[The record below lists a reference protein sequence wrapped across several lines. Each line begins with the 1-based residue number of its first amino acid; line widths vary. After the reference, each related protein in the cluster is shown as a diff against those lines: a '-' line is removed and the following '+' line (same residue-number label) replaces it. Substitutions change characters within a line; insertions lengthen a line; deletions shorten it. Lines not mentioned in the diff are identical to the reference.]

1 MSMDWTRMLQGMTD
15 GKRESLEA
23 TIMLAYDR
31 LDAAISAVPNTL
43 NESGSQANPD
53 VVCRAIAAVDSANDI
68 LDTLLQLQAEV
79 AK

>member
-1 MSMDWTRMLQGMTD
+1 MDWTRLLQGMTD

-23 TIMLAYDR
+23 TIMLAYDH
-31 LDAAISAVPNTL
+31 LDAAIAAVPATL

-68 LDTLLQLQAEV
+68 LDTLLQLQAEI

>member
-1 MSMDWTRMLQGMTD
+1 MDWVRLIRLSEGQI
-15 GKRESLEA
+15 ESLDE
-23 TIMLAYDR
+23 TIRVAYDR
-31 LDAAISAVPNTL
+31 LNAAIEAVPATL

>member
-1 MSMDWTRMLQGMTD
+1 MSMDWTRLLQGMTD